1 MNHGTS
7 SILLVEDHPVMRDGL
22 ATQIRNEPDL
32 QICGEAE
39 DVNEALRL
47 VQQLHPD
54 LVIVDICL
62 KSGHGID
69 LVRRVHDS
77 DPKQRMLVN
86 SMYDEDVYA
95 ERALQAG
102 AMGVPQQAIGTRYA
116 RSSHP
121 NPTCRKDLFES
132 RNDRTDSP

>member
-1 MNHGTS
+1 MNNGTS

-32 QICGEAE
+32 QVCGEAE
-39 DVNEALRL
+39 DVHEALRL

-86 SMYDEDVYA
+86 SMYDEASMLSAPCKPVRWATSASNRLSVRSFQPSEPYLQ
-95 ERALQAG
+95 ER
-102 AMGVPQQAIGTRYA
+102 
-116 RSSHP
+116 
-121 NPTCRKDLFES
+121 PT
-132 RNDRTDSP
+132 